1 MTHSSW
7 APSVD
12 DDDDDDED
20 DDDGD
25 DGDDEDDDDDDDGD
39 DDDVMGEDDDNDGG
53 GGGVVVVVVIRN
65 LLCAMLHS
73 SRMPT
78 GFTNSIHLEMESA
91 SSSNNHVCVF
101 VCVQVCHWTRAG
113 HLREPGLAEGKCQVL
128 PGGRF

>member
-1 MTHSSW
+1 
-7 APSVD
+7 
-12 DDDDDDED
+12 
-20 DDDGD
+20 
-25 DGDDEDDDDDDDGD
+25 
-39 DDDVMGEDDDNDGG
+39 MGEDDDNDGG

-101 VCVQVCHWTRAG
+101 VCVQRNAKGNEQKLHSVKA
-113 HLREPGLAEGKCQVL
+113 P
-128 PGGRF
+128 